1 MIFRTSGAI
10 AALLIGLVGPGG
22 QALAQYYPPPPQVY
36 PPPPGY
42 RPLAPVADAE
52 DNAPFYDPPMI
63 QSRPLP
69 PVSIAPQGT
78 EPLPP
83 PGAQYGRAGAIEEAE
98 LPPPGGVYREPPPGY
113 VPLDPGVR
121 VARPYYGAP
130 PDAGVPPQAP
140 QGQIPQGQIPQGA
153 GLQGQVPQ
161 DQVPQDQVPQGQVPQ
176 GFEPAAAG
184 SRPYYPGGLRQPDS
198 SQQDAMR
205 PPMPIGPGQAVAPGQ
220 VDPGATGSVQQRFAA
235 LPPDVRPETGPTKE
249 LPAQFRRTL
258 VDYRTKEPAG
268 TIIIDTPNTYLYL
281 VLGNGQAMRYGVGVG
296 REGFTWNGA
305 EKVTRMAEWPDWH
318 PPEEMIERQPYLPR
332 FMAGGPG
339 NPLGARALYLGK
351 TVYRIHGTNQPST
364 IGTFVSSGCIRLTN
378 EDVQDL
384 YTRVKVGTRVVVLP
398 GGKQP
403 ATASAMPVGAQYGS
417 QYGAPPVS
425 MAPPGPLPGYIGR

>member
-10 AALLIGLVGPGG
+10 AALLIGLVGPSG
-22 QALAQYYPPPPQVY
+22 QALAQYSPPSQAYPPPQAY
-36 PPPPGY
+36 PPGY
-42 RPLAPVADAE
+42 RPLAPLADAE
-52 DNAPFYDPPMI
+52 DNVPSYDPPMI

-69 PVSIAPQGT
+69 PASIGPQGA

-83 PGAQYGRAGAIEEAE
+83 PGAQYGRRGGAVEEAE

-113 VPLDPGVR
+113 VPLDPGTR

-130 PDAGVPPQAP
+130 PDSGAPLQIPQGQVP
-140 QGQIPQGQIPQGA
+140 QGQIPPGQM
-153 GLQGQVPQ
+153 
-161 DQVPQDQVPQGQVPQ
+161 PQDQVPQGY
-176 GFEPAAAG
+176 EPAAAG

-198 SQQDAMR
+198 SEQDAMR
-205 PPMPIGPGQAVAPGQ
+205 PPMPIGPGQGGAPGQALAPGQ

-249 LPAQFRRTL
+249 LSPQFRRTL

-364 IGTFVSSGCIRLTN
+364 IGTFVSSGCIRLVN

-384 YTRVKVGTRVVVLP
+384 YSRVKVGTKVVVLP
-398 GGKQP
+398 GGRPP
-403 ATASAMPVGAQYGS
+403 ATASAAPMGAAQYGAS
-417 QYGAPPVS
+417 PGAPPVS
-425 MAPPGPLPGYIGR
+425 MAPLGRPPMPR